1 MKSLMKMIAKSAD
14 IIILR
19 EGVTTSINA
28 SYLRKEI
35 LEILKKSD
43 LNNFSVSEHPA
54 GLPIKGMM

>member
-1 MKSLMKMIAKSAD
+1 MKMITKSAD

-35 LEILKKSD
+35 LAILKKSD

-54 GLPIKGMM
+54 GLPIKGIM